1 MTHTGVYADGRPN
14 TSSVL
19 LTDLDVGYENQLRK
33 VTVYVPPGGSID
45 IPASSRSLLA
55 FYEGVILKFVQAGV
69 VTARLFLVPEDYT
82 TGTLPPASEYPVGTY
97 IWNTTDSQAYWSD
110 GVTWIAGSAPTGP
123 AGGDLTGTYPNPTV
137 VGFNG
142 IPIDTAAPANGD
154 ALLYNGITN
163 QWEHSPIVFGGG
175 PPVGPAGGDLGGLY
189 PNPTVVGLQAD
200 ALPATVADGFL
211 KRNATNN
218 AWEEV
223 AYGAAANTV
232 CEGDDARLADART
245 PTGAAGGDLS
255 GTYPNPTVSG
265 LQSRPVSN
273 AAPATGAALVW
284 DGAQWAPLTGG
295 MAGSYNMVSAVAN
308 TNAAPWDII
317 LADTSGGGF
326 TVTLPLAASATG
338 KPITV
343 KKVSPDGNVL
353 LVDAQG
359 AELIDGDPNLSI
371 TGQYV
376 SPTLVSDGSNWW
388 II

>member
-1 MTHTGVYADGRPN
+1 VPYPKPTLFIRVTHTGVYADGRPN

-33 VTVYVPPGGSID
+33 VTVYVPPGGYID

-82 TGTLPPASEYPVGTY
+82 TGTLPTASEYPVGTY

-110 GVTWIAGSAPTGP
+110 GVSWIAGSSPTGP
-123 AGGDLTGTYPNPTV
+123 AGGDLAGTYPNPTV

-142 IPIDTAAPANGD
+142 VPIDTTAPANGD
-154 ALLYNGITN
+154 ALLYNGLTN

-175 PPVGPAGGDLGGLY
+175 PPIGPAGGDLGGLY
-189 PNPTVVGLQAD
+189 PNPGVV
-200 ALPATVADGFL
+200 
-211 KRNATNN
+211 
-218 AWEEV
+218 
-223 AYGAAANTV
+223 
-232 CEGDDARLADART
+232 
-245 PTGAAGGDLS
+245 
-255 GTYPNPTVSG
+255 G

-343 KKVSPDGNVL
+343 KKVSGDGNVL
-353 LVDAQG
+353 VVDAQG

-388 II
+388 IV